1 MKITDLAKIAGVSP
15 ATISNALNN
24 KKGIST
30 EQRDKI
36 LEIAEK
42 YGYKKRENNKDEKKV
57 IRFIVFKNNG
67 LVFGDTPFFAS
78 LIEGIERESSD
89 NGYEIAISHISESD
103 IPKLKDLLESEEIKG
118 IILLA
123 TEMLPENLYILEE
136 IKKPLVIIDSY
147 FKPLNYDFVLIDNSG
162 GIRKAFDH
170 LKYNGHNKIGYLKS
184 SVFIYNFHYRY
195 KEYKDSMEEN
205 NLVINP
211 SHIYS
216 LLSTLEGSYNDMK
229 RILKD
234 RIHDLP
240 TAFIAD
246 NDIIA
251 IGAIQALNEC
261 GIKVPEDISVIGFDD
276 MPFSRVSSPKLTTV
290 KVYKKYFGKVAV
302 KRLIDKIN
310 NNDTLNTKMEIETK
324 LIERCSVK
332 NIRF

>member
-24 KKGIST
+24 KKGISP

-42 YGYKKRENNKDEKKV
+42 YGYKKKENKEQKKV
-57 IRFIVFKNNG
+57 IRFVVFKNNG

-78 LIEGIERESSD
+78 LIEGIERESSE

-103 IPKLKDLLESEEIKG
+103 IPKLRELLEPEEVKG

-123 TEMLPENLYILEE
+123 TEILPENLYILEE
-136 IKKPLVIIDSY
+136 LKKPLVIIDSY
-147 FKPLNYDFVLIDNSG
+147 FKPLNYDFILIDNAG
-162 GIRKAFDH
+162 GIRKAFEH
-170 LKYNGHNKIGYLKS
+170 LHDNGHNKIGYLKS

-195 KEYKDSMEEN
+195 KEYKDSMEEH

-216 LLSTLEGSYNDMK
+216 ILSTLEGSYNDMK
-229 RILKD
+229 KLLKE

-251 IGAIQALNEC
+251 IGAMQALEEY
-261 GIKVPEDISVIGFDD
+261 GIKVPDDISIVGFDD

-310 NNDTLNTKMEIETK
+310 NNDNLNTKMEIETK

-332 NIRF
+332 KIK

>member
-24 KKGIST
+24 KKGISP

-42 YGYKKRENNKDEKKV
+42 YGYKKKENRDEKKI

-89 NGYEIAISHISESD
+89 NGFEIAISHISETD
-103 IPKLKDLLESEEIKG
+103 IPKLKESLEPESIKG

-123 TEMLPENLYILEE
+123 TEILPENLSILNEL
-136 IKKPLVIIDSY
+136 KKPLVIIDSY
-147 FKPLNYDFVLIDNSG
+147 FKPLNYDFVLIDNAG
-162 GIRKAFDH
+162 GIRKAFNH
-170 LKYNGHNKIGYLKS
+170 LRDNGHSKIGYLKS
-184 SVFIYNFHYRY
+184 SVFIYNFYYRY
-195 KEYKDSMEEN
+195 KEYRDSMEEN

-211 SHIYS
+211 SHTYS
-216 LLSTLEGSYNDMK
+216 ILSTLDGAYNDMK
-229 RILKD
+229 KLLKD
-234 RIHDLP
+234 RTHDLP

-251 IGAIQALNEC
+251 IGAIQALEEY
-261 GIKVPEDISVIGFDD
+261 GIKVPDDISIIGFDD
-276 MPFSRVSSPKLTTV
+276 MPFSRASSPKLTTI

-302 KRLIDKIN
+302 KRLIDKIS
-310 NNDTLNTKMEIETK
+310 NNDTLNIKMEIETK
-324 LIERCSVK
+324 LIERNSVK
-332 NIRF
+332 NLK

>member
-24 KKGIST
+24 KKGISP

-42 YGYKKRENNKDEKKV
+42 YGYKKKENRDEKKV

-89 NGYEIAISHISESD
+89 NGFEIAISHISETD
-103 IPKLKDLLESEEIKG
+103 IPKLKESLEPESIKG

-123 TEMLPENLYILEE
+123 TEILPENLSILNEL
-136 IKKPLVIIDSY
+136 KKPLVIIDSY
-147 FKPLNYDFVLIDNSG
+147 FKPLNYDFVLIDNAG
-162 GIRKAFDH
+162 GIRKAFNH
-170 LKYNGHNKIGYLKS
+170 LRDNGHSKIGYLKS
-184 SVFIYNFHYRY
+184 SVFIYNFYYRY

-211 SHIYS
+211 SHTYS
-216 LLSTLEGSYNDMK
+216 ILSTLDGAYNDMK
-229 RILKD
+229 KLLKD

-251 IGAIQALNEC
+251 IGAIQALEEY
-261 GIKVPEDISVIGFDD
+261 GIKVPDDISIIGFDD
-276 MPFSRVSSPKLTTV
+276 MPFSRVSSPKLTTI

-302 KRLIDKIN
+302 KRLIDKIS
-310 NNDTLNTKMEIETK
+310 NNDTLNIKMEIETK
-324 LIERCSVK
+324 LIERNSVK
-332 NIRF
+332 NLK